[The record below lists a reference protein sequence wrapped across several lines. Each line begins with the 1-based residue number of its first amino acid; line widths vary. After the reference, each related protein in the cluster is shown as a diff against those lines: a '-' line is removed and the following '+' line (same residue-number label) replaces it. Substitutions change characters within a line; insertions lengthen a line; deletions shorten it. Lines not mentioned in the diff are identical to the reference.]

1 MKMIILAAGLGT
13 RLSSITRG
21 RPKHLV
27 EVGGMTLLE
36 RLVAMAR
43 FSGLE
48 PVVVTRP
55 ELVADF
61 ERFGLEIWEEDDSD
75 EMIITLSHT
84 RSRLREPF
92 AWVGGDML
100 FTDYAPVRDLVREH
114 FAVGSQCSL
123 LYSRTD
129 RFKAKLQFNPGPEVF
144 LTRQG
149 SYPFSLLNFAVQTPR
164 MFDYLPGNLSDPRGT
179 FLQRAIDDGEPVLLR
194 EYHAR
199 VFEIDTPADLA
210 EARLYFEDLARAS

>member
-1 MKMIILAAGLGT
+1 MKLIILAAGLGT
-13 RLSSITRG
+13 RLSSVTQG

-36 RLVAMAR
+36 RHLAMAV

-55 ELVADF
+55 ELVAEF
-61 ERFGLEIWEEDDSD
+61 RPFVSEIWEEDDSD
-75 EMIITLSHT
+75 DIMTTLSHT
-84 RSRLREPF
+84 RRHVHEPF

-100 FTDYAPVRDLVREH
+100 FTDFVPVRDLVREH
-114 FAVGSQCSL
+114 VETGSQCSL
-123 LYSRTD
+123 LYNRTD
-129 RFKAKLQFNPGPEVF
+129 RFKTKLRFLPEPEVV

-149 SYPFSLLNFAVQTPR
+149 TWPFSLLNFAIHTPR
-164 MFDYLPGNLSDPRGT
+164 MFDYLPGDRTDPRGNY
-179 FLQRAIDDGEPVLLR
+179 LQKAIDHGEPILLR

-199 VFEIDTPADLA
+199 TFEIDTPAHLA

>member
-1 MKMIILAAGLGT
+1 MKLIILAAGLGT
-13 RLSSITRG
+13 RLSSVTQG

-27 EVGGMTLLE
+27 DVGGMTLLE
-36 RLVAMAR
+36 RHLAMAD

-55 ELVADF
+55 ELVAEF
-61 ERFGLEIWEEDDSD
+61 RPFVSEVWEEHDSD
-75 EMIITLSHT
+75 DIMITLSHT
-84 RSRLREPF
+84 RSRLHEPF

-100 FTDYAPVRDLVREH
+100 LTDFVPVRDLVREH
-114 FAVGSQCSL
+114 FETGSQCSL
-123 LYSRTD
+123 LYNRTD
-129 RFKAKLQFNPGPEVF
+129 RFKAKLRFHPEPEVV

-149 SYPFSLLNFAVQTPR
+149 SYPFSFLNFAVQTPR
-164 MFDYLPGNLSDPRGT
+164 MFDYLPGDLSDPKGSY
-179 FLQRAIDDGEPVLLR
+179 LQKALEHGEPILLR

-199 VFEIDTPADLA
+199 AFEIDTPADLA